1 MEIDTVWNSVC
12 KYRPAGGERRHVYM
26 VTGSVSSKDNT
37 AAFKDLMKIIRKTKV
52 LVGITEETST
62 REHSGSINNA
72 ELLFIHSNGVRAP
85 SMRTDMQ
92 PDLDAGKKYSKA
104 YALYIQSHGSPLWQ
118 SPPRPV
124 LEPSIEANKEKISAK
139 LKTAYKAVLSGG
151 SDYRDKYEAA
161 GLFARIKPGI
171 VRRLPQW
178 MGTECSQDHRKKR
191 Q

>member
-1 MEIDTVWNSVC
+1 
-12 KYRPAGGERRHVYM
+12 M

-161 GLFARIKPGI
+161 GLFAQNKARDWFVDSRNGWAPNAPRTIERKGSDRPLIDTGEMRKSITYI
-171 VRRLPQW
+171 VR
-178 MGTECSQDHRKKR
+178 D
-191 Q
+191 